1 MMVLVSLLAA
11 VPLCAQSNRGELR
24 LKVTDP
30 AGLGVKSS
38 VALVSEANQFNRT
51 YSTDSEGNLEAQL
64 LPFGVYQIHVER
76 HGLAPFT
83 DSLEIRSVVP
93 VEYHVKLGLAVNTT
107 AIVVNGQA
115 TLIDPHRVGD
125 INRIGSQ
132 TIQTRES
139 SIPGRSVVDL
149 VNSQPGWLYEGNA
162 VLHPRGSEYQTQFVV
177 DGVPLT
183 DNRSPSFG
191 PDIEADDVQSLSIY
205 TANFPAE
212 YGRKLGGVVE
222 MDTLKDAREG
232 WHGKVV
238 ATGGSFDT
246 ADGYALA
253 QYGWGK
259 NTLGFS
265 ADGAA
270 TNWYEN
276 PVVPQNYTNTGTTS
290 DFAVHYDRDLT
301 DRDRIGLIVRHEQSE
316 FEVPNEQYVGYGYV
330 YALLH

>member
-1 MMVLVSLLAA
+1 V
-11 VPLCAQSNRGELR
+11 LR

-30 AGLGVKSS
+30 AGLGVESTVEVIS
-38 VALVSEANQFNRT
+38 DANQVRRT
-51 YSTDSEGNLEAQL
+51 LTTDNSGNAVAKR
-64 LPFGVYQIHVER
+64 LPLGVYKVRVKQPGFI
-76 HGLAPFT
+76 PFSE
-83 DSLEIRSVVP
+83 SLEIRSVLPTPFRIKLILATVNAS
-93 VEYHVKLGLAVNTT
+93 VIVKDAG
-107 AIVVNGQA
+107 

-132 TIQTRES
+132 PIQTRAT

-183 DNRSPSFG
+183 DNRSPSSG

-222 MDTLKDAREG
+222 MDTIKDTCQG

-238 ATGGSFDT
+238 AAGGSFDT

-259 NTLGFS
+259 NPWVSAPMGRLRTGMRTLWF
-265 ADGAA
+265 
-270 TNWYEN
+270 
-276 PVVPQNYTNTGTTS
+276 
-290 DFAVHYDRDLT
+290 R
-301 DRDRIGLIVRHEQSE
+301 RITPTPAPYRISRFTMSGI
-316 FEVPNEQYVGYGYV
+316 
-330 YALLH
+330 